1 LLKALQRVFTGAKKP
16 TSTNPGSFFGGL
28 RMTHSGVSVTPETS
42 MTATAVFSAVRVLS
56 EDVAKLPWELRQ
68 RRADGG
74 SEVLQNTSVARVL
87 ERPNRWHTSYEFRQM
102 LQQQLCLRG
111 NAFAVILRNGRG
123 DIEELVPTRPGSVTI
138 YVAPD
143 GDLFYQISRAGDWE
157 HASLRN
163 APLMVPKED
172 IVHLRWMTRDGLEGI
187 SPIAYHREAIGL
199 SLAAEQHG
207 AASFNNGVRPSGTLI
222 HPGQLSKEAADRLRE
237 QWHSEYGGSG
247 NAGKTIVL
255 EEGMKFEPAKPSN
268 EDQQFLE
275 SRRFQVEEIARIFRI
290 PPHMI
295 GHLDRATF
303 SNIESQ
309 SLDYVKNTLMAWLE
323 LWEAAL
329 KRDLL
334 REGERSRG
342 QYIQFDTQRILR
354 GTQKERYEAHQI
366 ALTNGIKSFNEVRRE
381 EGLNP
386 VAGGDQLMRPLNMG
400 FVGQPD
406 PDPADQSGD
415 NTDE

>member
-1 LLKALQRVFTGAKKP
+1 
-16 TSTNPGSFFGGL
+16 
-28 RMTHSGVSVTPETS
+28 
-42 MTATAVFSAVRVLS
+42 
-56 EDVAKLPWELRQ
+56 
-68 RRADGG
+68 
-74 SEVLQNTSVARVL
+74 
-87 ERPNRWHTSYEFRQM
+87 
-102 LQQQLCLRG
+102 
-111 NAFAVILRNGRG
+111 
-123 DIEELVPTRPGSVTI
+123 
-138 YVAPD
+138 
-143 GDLFYQISRAGDWE
+143 
-157 HASLRN
+157 
-163 APLMVPKED
+163 
-172 IVHLRWMTRDGLEGI
+172 
-187 SPIAYHREAIGL
+187 
-199 SLAAEQHG
+199 
-207 AASFNNGVRPSGTLI
+207 
-222 HPGQLSKEAADRLRE
+222 
-237 QWHSEYGGSG
+237 
-247 NAGKTIVL
+247 
-255 EEGMKFEPAKPSN
+255 MKFEPAKPSN

-366 ALTNGIKSFNEVRRE
+366 ALTNGIKSFNEVRKE

-406 PDPADQSGD
+406 PGAADQSGD

>member
-1 LLKALQRVFTGAKKP
+1 MGGKKS
-16 TSTNPGSFFGGL
+16 TSTSSGSFFGGL
-28 RMTHSGVSVTPETS
+28 RMTQAGMSVTPETS

-56 EDVAKLPWELRQ
+56 EDVAKLPWGLRQ
-68 RRADGG
+68 ERSDGG
-74 SEVLQNTSVARVL
+74 SEIIRNTAVARVL

-143 GDLFYQISRAGDWE
+143 GDLFYQVSRAGDWE
-157 HASLRN
+157 QAALRN

-172 IVHLRWMTRDGLEGI
+172 MVHLRWMTRDGLEGI
-187 SPIAYHREAIGL
+187 SPIAYHREAVGL

-207 AASFNNGVRPSGTLI
+207 AASFNNSVRPSGTLV
-222 HPGQLSKEAADRLRE
+222 HPGQLSKDAAERLRE
-237 QWHSEYGGSG
+237 QWHGEYGGSG

-323 LWEAAL
+323 LWEGAL

-334 REGERSRG
+334 RKSERSQG
-342 QYIQFDTQRILR
+342 QYIEFNTRRILR
-354 GTQKERYEAHQI
+354 GTQRERFEAHQI
-366 ALTNGIKSFNEVRRE
+366 ALNMGIMSVNEVRVE
-381 EGLNP
+381 EGFNP
-386 VAGGDQLMRPLNMG
+386 IAGGDEHMRPLNMG
-400 FVGQPD
+400 TIGQPD
-406 PDPADQSGD
+406 PSSENGN